1 ARSAL
6 GRRRCHAPTH
16 CGDRRWGAA
25 RLAVPPSA
33 VGRTAVG
40 RTAVGRT
47 AVRPTAVRPTAGR
60 RGATRRVAG
69 FRQREGRA
77 VQGPTGRP
85 PARPYGRT
93 RFAGRAPVE
102 RPGVRGRSRRR
113 CVLQPRAKRKRA
125 GTQAPVSL
133 VWHVAHPAAFG
144 HRSGPSSALGAGH
157 RSGPSSA
164 LGAGHRSTL
173 ALGKARLSAP
183 GPDSRVRRAWL
194 APHWGL
200 TREYARAW
208 LTPHWGL
215 TREYARPGWLRTGAQ
230 LAGYARPWLAPVG
243 FGRARAFVAATR
255 PRPDSRCVR
264 AERDAGAA
272 AVPDRED

>member
-1 ARSAL
+1 RHSAR
-6 GRRRCHAPTH
+6 G
-16 CGDRRWGAA
+16 
-25 RLAVPPSA
+25 
-33 VGRTAVG
+33 TA
-40 RTAVGRT
+40 
-47 AVRPTAVRPTAGR
+47 
-60 RGATRRVAG
+60 
-69 FRQREGRA
+69 
-77 VQGPTGRP
+77 QGPARHSARGTAQRSRW
-85 PARPYGRT
+85 ARP
-93 RFAGRAPVE
+93 
-102 RPGVRGRSRRR
+102 
-113 CVLQPRAKRKRA
+113 
-125 GTQAPVSL
+125 
-133 VWHVAHPAAFG
+133 
-144 HRSGPSSALGAGH
+144 
-157 RSGPSSA
+157 
-164 LGAGHRSTL
+164 
-173 ALGKARLSAP
+173 RLSAP
-183 GPDSRVRRAWL
+183 GPNSRVRRAWL